1 MLALTRRKGES
12 IIIGDNI
19 EVIILSVQ
27 GDLVKIGVDA
37 PRSVPVNR
45 KEIYAQILD
54 QNRRAA
60 ERPVSVKDISN
71 LFKIMQ
77 QKEAEQKEV
86 EKREQE
92 TLDKLEKEQQ
102 EREKQ
107 AKDKEDKTE

>member
-19 EVIILSVQ
+19 EVVVLAVQ
-27 GDLVKIGVDA
+27 GDMVKIGIEA

-45 KEIYAQILD
+45 KEIFVQILE

-60 ERPVSVKDISN
+60 ERPVSMKDISN

-77 QKEAEQKEV
+77 EKEAEKKEAAK
-86 EKREQE
+86 EGQE
-92 TLDKLEKEQQ
+92 
-102 EREKQ
+102 
-107 AKDKEDKTE
+107 